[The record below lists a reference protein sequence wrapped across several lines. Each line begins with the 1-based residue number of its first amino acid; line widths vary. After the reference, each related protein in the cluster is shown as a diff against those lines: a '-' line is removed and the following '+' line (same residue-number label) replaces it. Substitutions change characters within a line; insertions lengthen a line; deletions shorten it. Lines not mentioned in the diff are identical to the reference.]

1 MHHLKYGIEINAIVL
16 LLTIA
21 MLNPGVAVGAGLNR
35 IYPTDKV
42 TIYDGDKKVGVY
54 TKEAPFPEG
63 ATISTSGRCA
73 VKLGALFL
81 VAEDQSVFSSN
92 TSGRQRN
99 LFIKDGNIYFKISKM
114 RQPLTL
120 ITPNGEITVQSIRLD
135 AALYDQSIKG
145 YVAVTK
151 GQSEL
156 GVVEG
161 GSMDVL
167 TDNGQ
172 VTIKSGSNL
181 ILSQAEMD
189 IGAPPEGEKPAEE
202 EPQKPKTGLTG
213 TQIGYIALAALGGIG
228 LIFALGGGGGGGVA
242 GGDSLVHHRR
252 KDKRGMINNK
262 HGVVK
267 VKNPDQIKKMKG
279 YGASVLQKKMFRLF
293 LMIFWLTLFGGCA
306 VTNEPNNISYYM
318 GSSEI
323 SELNEKILSQAQMSS
338 EPGDILIGEG
348 DLLQISVFEAKELDK
363 TVRVNSRGFISLPL
377 IGEVRVSGLTAI
389 ETEEKI
395 EEMYETRFIKD
406 PHVSIFVEEQI
417 SQRITLVGQFKKPGT
432 YDYLSNQ
439 RLLDVIALG
448 GGLSE
453 QAGQIVQVR
462 RTRYVQGE
470 PNTFIVDL
478 DRLIKEGNVELNIRL
493 NGGDVLFI
501 PEAGVFFVDGAV
513 RRPGSYPI
521 KHKTVVQ
528 EGLVEAGGFE
538 PSAKK
543 DRIKLLRM
551 TEIGERKIIDIDLS
565 KTDSKQ
571 MALKDRDILIV
582 GESALGGLGRG
593 FSITVLGTGFTY
605 WGK

>member
-1 MHHLKYGIEINAIVL
+1 
-16 LLTIA
+16 
-21 MLNPGVAVGAGLNR
+21 
-35 IYPTDKV
+35 
-42 TIYDGDKKVGVY
+42 
-54 TKEAPFPEG
+54 
-63 ATISTSGRCA
+63 
-73 VKLGALFL
+73 
-81 VAEDQSVFSSN
+81 
-92 TSGRQRN
+92 
-99 LFIKDGNIYFKISKM
+99 
-114 RQPLTL
+114 
-120 ITPNGEITVQSIRLD
+120 
-135 AALYDQSIKG
+135 
-145 YVAVTK
+145 
-151 GQSEL
+151 
-156 GVVEG
+156 
-161 GSMDVL
+161 
-167 TDNGQ
+167 
-172 VTIKSGSNL
+172 
-181 ILSQAEMD
+181 
-189 IGAPPEGEKPAEE
+189 
-202 EPQKPKTGLTG
+202 
-213 TQIGYIALAALGGIG
+213 
-228 LIFALGGGGGGGVA
+228 
-242 GGDSLVHHRR
+242 
-252 KDKRGMINNK
+252 MINNK

>member
-1 MHHLKYGIEINAIVL
+1 
-16 LLTIA
+16 
-21 MLNPGVAVGAGLNR
+21 
-35 IYPTDKV
+35 
-42 TIYDGDKKVGVY
+42 
-54 TKEAPFPEG
+54 
-63 ATISTSGRCA
+63 
-73 VKLGALFL
+73 
-81 VAEDQSVFSSN
+81 
-92 TSGRQRN
+92 
-99 LFIKDGNIYFKISKM
+99 
-114 RQPLTL
+114 
-120 ITPNGEITVQSIRLD
+120 
-135 AALYDQSIKG
+135 
-145 YVAVTK
+145 
-151 GQSEL
+151 
-156 GVVEG
+156 
-161 GSMDVL
+161 
-167 TDNGQ
+167 
-172 VTIKSGSNL
+172 
-181 ILSQAEMD
+181 
-189 IGAPPEGEKPAEE
+189 
-202 EPQKPKTGLTG
+202 
-213 TQIGYIALAALGGIG
+213 
-228 LIFALGGGGGGGVA
+228 
-242 GGDSLVHHRR
+242 
-252 KDKRGMINNK
+252 
-262 HGVVK
+262 
-267 VKNPDQIKKMKG
+267 VKNPEQIKEMRG
-279 YGASVLQKKMFRLF
+279 DGASFSQKKILLLF
-293 LMIFWLTLFGGCA
+293 LMVFLVTLVGGCSTA
-306 VTNEPNNISYYM
+306 GGPENVHFYM
-318 GSSEI
+318 ASKEI

-377 IGEVRVSGLTAI
+377 IGEVWVSGLTAI
-389 ETEEKI
+389 EAEEKI
-395 EEMYETRFIKD
+395 EEMYEERFIKD
-406 PHVSIFVEEQI
+406 PHISIFVEEQI

-543 DRIKLLRM
+543 DKIKLVRE
-551 TEIGERKIIDIDLS
+551 TENGERKIIDLDLS
-565 KTDSKQ
+565 KTDSNE
-571 MALKDRDILIV
+571 MELKDRDILIV
-582 GESALGGLGRG
+582 GEGALGTRG
-593 FSITVLGTGFTY
+593 FSISVFGTGFAY